1 MLVDIYNRNP
11 EDPNFKQNQLELD
24 DLLELFKQQIESCL
38 FTQKTSVLGDVN
50 FGSSLDDYIWSFRTS
65 AEDLNY
71 VINQQIQEYCTMAQY
86 FPYVVNTNFYAGTV
100 RDIAVLNIEIDNRD
114 RFNVIIS

>member
-1 MLVDIYNRNP
+1 MNTDIYNRNSN
-11 EDPNFKQNQLELD
+11 DPNYTENQMEMD

-38 FTQKTSVLGDVN
+38 FTPKTSVMGEVN
-50 FGSSLDDYIWSFRTS
+50 MGASLDEFIWSFRTS
-65 AEDLNY
+65 ADDINF
-71 VINQQIQEYCTMAQY
+71 VVNQQIQSYCTMART
-86 FPYVVNTNFYAGTV
+86 FPYVVNTQFYAGTI